1 LCETAEIK
9 VRSFASSAILA
20 APGSD
25 SGVLRVGYPFNFLST
40 SQVDKRKKKKE
51 KKGRK
56 RKEKKRKGKKKKKR
70 PEDVLNEV
78 HSCQW

>member
-56 RKEKKRKGKKKKKR
+56 RKEKEKKRKRDRKTF
-70 PEDVLNEV
+70 
-78 HSCQW
+78 